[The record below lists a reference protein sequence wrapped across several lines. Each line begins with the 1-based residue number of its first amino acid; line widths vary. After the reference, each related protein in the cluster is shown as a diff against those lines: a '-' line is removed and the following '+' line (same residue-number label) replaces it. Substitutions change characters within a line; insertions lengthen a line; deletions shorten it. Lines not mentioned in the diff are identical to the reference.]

1 MASGHEYRANRPN
14 TWLLRPMLQREDSP
28 CQPGAVHTWPIATF
42 RCKQRFG
49 RFRRILLKKSKMP
62 RQQNLRKSD
71 LIAGFGWRCPLI
83 ARGKPLNEFAHVEAV
98 PYVPQ
103 QKADQRLLENW
114 SQHRR
119 GFFQHNRRE
128 ADINSRHERVSTV
141 ANDPK
146 RRPTRCGRHCHN

>member
-1 MASGHEYRANRPN
+1 
-14 TWLLRPMLQREDSP
+14 
-28 CQPGAVHTWPIATF
+28 
-42 RCKQRFG
+42 
-49 RFRRILLKKSKMP
+49 
-62 RQQNLRKSD
+62 LRKSD

-119 GFFQHNRRE
+119 GLFQHNRRE